1 MAEAGEGPRDGIWR
15 CRLTMTRSLS
25 PPSPAAPSQS
35 GGPQTPT
42 SKPEWWRLT
51 VPLDD
56 LPQSFKLASAVFL
69 LAPDRDSA
77 WEALS
82 RALWHGMAMD
92 EVAADR

>member
-1 MAEAGEGPRDGIWR
+1 M
-15 CRLTMTRSLS
+15 
-25 PPSPAAPSQS
+25 
-35 GGPQTPT
+35 
-42 SKPEWWRLT
+42 
-51 VPLDD
+51 PLDD